1 MAKFN
6 VSNWQ
11 LKQIF
16 VFVQLTIETF
26 HCMLIIV
33 SFIHL
38 ISR

>member
-6 VSNWQ
+6 DSNRQ
-11 LKQIF
+11 LQQMF

-33 SFIHL
+33 IFIHL